1 MVKYFVLMALVAA
14 TVVSLIILAVRSKR
28 NGGAVAF
35 TFSRVQFIVAAG
47 VWGLL
52 AAGLI
57 AGAVVVFVRSDSPQ
71 SWLSL
76 FFCLCM
82 FMNVFALTLLTARAK
97 ANGTYNSTLQWLDLY
112 NSLPEE
118 EQLAISAI
126 PADLLEASGISDAE
140 DTEATSE

>member
-1 MVKYFVLMALVAA
+1 MVKYIVLMALVAA

-76 FFCLCM
+76 FFLFVYVHERLCP
-82 FMNVFALTLLTARAK
+82 
-97 ANGTYNSTLQWLDLY
+97 Y
-112 NSLPEE
+112 
-118 EQLAISAI
+118 
-126 PADLLEASGISDAE
+126 ASYGPGKGKRHL
-140 DTEATSE
+140 